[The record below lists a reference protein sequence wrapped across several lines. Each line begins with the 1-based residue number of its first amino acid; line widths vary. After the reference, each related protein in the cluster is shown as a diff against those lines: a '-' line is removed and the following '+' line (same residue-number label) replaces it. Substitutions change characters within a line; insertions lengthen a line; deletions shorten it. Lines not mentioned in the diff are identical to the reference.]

1 MNSSLCSSWLRFS
14 QACEHFGDHQELVS
28 YKTFFGNSC
37 MRKFEVL
44 LDYDVMMKKMA
55 QVQVLGL
62 VDCLVGL
69 DVEKYLVG
77 NPWP

>member
-1 MNSSLCSSWLRFS
+1 
-14 QACEHFGDHQELVS
+14 
-28 YKTFFGNSC
+28 

>member
-1 MNSSLCSSWLRFS
+1 
-14 QACEHFGDHQELVS
+14 VS